1 MEKRMFSIWVDN
13 YSAEWREINAGSPK
27 MRLMSGLTAD
37 QAYTF
42 VSGIRKLDGDRF
54 TVRNDEAGEWV
65 VF

>member
-1 MEKRMFSIWVDN
+1 
-13 YSAEWREINAGSPK
+13 